1 METFQQATPHVKKNI
16 FLIRLVLSL
25 ILGCLAFF
33 FLQNNPA
40 QKITVLVYTGLLA
53 ASFIPFYFWDED
65 RFKGVRLQYLVF
77 AMDLLFLL
85 GALYLFDGFDSQLL
99 IVMFLTFFI
108 SALSQSMGRS
118 LVVAIMV
125 TAVYV
130 DLLYNKNPD
139 FNYMDPF
146 FLLACALI
154 FVVAIHSGYLA
165 YRTVQEEKDMVL
177 LAQRI
182 DLLTEKV
189 AKGDQAT
196 LEYAGLLK
204 SVLDGLPL
212 GALAVSTDG
221 YVIFA
226 NAKVSQLL
234 GLNPRALRNTDL
246 GAKDNPL
253 GPLSEV
259 MHQSIKQRQD
269 LKRHY
274 VDLEWKQVPKRFRFD
289 SSLGVSP
296 SGKPWGTL
304 FLIQEAA
311 APRAADAAKTPEPP
325 AENSSQE

>member
-1 METFQQATPHVKKNI
+1 METFQQATPHVKKNV
-16 FLIRLVLSL
+16 FLIRLVLGL
-25 ILGCLAFF
+25 ILGCLALFY
-33 FLQNNPA
+33 LQNNPTE
-40 QKITVLVYTGLLA
+40 KITVLAYAGLLA

-65 RFKGVRLQYLVF
+65 RFKSVRLQYLVF
-77 AMDLLFLL
+77 AMDLIFLL
-85 GALYLFDGFDSQLL
+85 GALYLFDGFDTQLL
-99 IVMFLTFFI
+99 IMMFLTFFI

-139 FNYMDPF
+139 FNYLDPF

-182 DLLTEKV
+182 DVLTEKV

-226 NAKVSQLL
+226 NAKVSKLL
-234 GLNPRALRNTDL
+234 DLNPRALRNTDL

-253 GPLSEV
+253 GRLSEV
-259 MHQSIKQRQD
+259 MHQSIQQRQD

-274 VDLEWKQVPKRFRFD
+274 VDLEWKQVPKRFRLD

-311 APRAADAAKTPEPP
+311 ALEKSPEPP
-325 AENSSQE
+325 ASPTENSSPDPS

>member
-1 METFQQATPHVKKNI
+1 MDSFQQATPHVKKNV
-16 FLIRLVLSL
+16 FLIRLVLAL

-33 FLQNNPA
+33 YLQNNPT
-40 QKITVLVYTGLLA
+40 QKTTALVYVGLLA
-53 ASFIPFYFWDED
+53 LSFVPFYYWDED
-65 RFKGVRLQYLVF
+65 RFKSVRLQYLVF
-77 AMDLLFLL
+77 AMDLVFLL
-85 GALYLFDGFDSQLL
+85 GALYLFDGFDTQIL
-99 IVMFLTFFI
+99 IMMFLTFFI
-108 SALSQSMGRS
+108 SALSQSIGRS
-118 LVVAIMV
+118 LVVAVMV

-139 FNYMDPF
+139 FNYLDPF

-182 DLLTEKV
+182 DALTEKV
-189 AKGDQAT
+189 QKGDQAT

-204 SVLDGLPL
+204 NVLDGLPL

-226 NAKVSQLL
+226 NAKVSKLL
-234 GLNPRALRNTDL
+234 DLNPRSLQNTDL
-246 GAKDNPL
+246 RAKDNPL
-253 GPLSEV
+253 GPLGQV
-259 MHQSIKQRQD
+259 MHQSIQRRQE

-274 VDLEWKQVPKRFRFD
+274 VDLEWKQVSKRFRLD
-289 SSLGVSP
+289 SSSGATP
-296 SGKPWGTL
+296 SGKAWGTL

-311 APRAADAAKTPEPP
+311 ARDADRAAENP
-325 AENSSQE
+325 APSGENSSQD